1 MKKYLISQEGNFY
14 RANLH
19 CHTTV
24 SDGKKTPEEVKE
36 IYKARGYSIVAY
48 TDHDVLVGHEDLCDG
63 EFLALH
69 GYEMEASETEN
80 IPSYKKKTAH
90 MCLIALAPDNLKQV
104 CYHREKYMIGHGGE
118 YRDKLCFDE
127 SLPDYVRAHTSE
139 CVSDM
144 MRQGREN
151 GFFVTYNHP
160 TWSLEDYSDYMGYHG
175 MHAME
180 IYNGSCIS
188 SGYEDINPRVYDDM
202 LRGGERIFCIG
213 ADDNHNAH
221 PEDSRRFDS
230 GVAYT
235 VIKAPS
241 LEYTAVTD
249 ALVRGDFYASMGPEI
264 KELYVEDGRV
274 YIKTSPAD
282 RIQIHYGNRR
292 SDVVYRESG
301 RSLTKADFKIHDD
314 CGYIRLTVIDRRG
327 QRADTNA
334 YFTDGM
340 FDDN

>member
-264 KELYVEDGRV
+264 KELYVEDGKLYV
-274 YIKTSPAD
+274 SCSDAFCIK
-282 RIQIHYGNRR
+282 
-292 SDVVYRESG
+292 VVCPLRKG
-301 RSLTKADFKIHDD
+301 RSAYNNAGGVINSASFPLSREDK
-314 CGYIRLTVIDRRG
+314 YIRVTIVDERG
-327 QRADTNA
+327 NTADTH
-334 YFTDGM
+334 YYSVDELLG
-340 FDDN
+340 